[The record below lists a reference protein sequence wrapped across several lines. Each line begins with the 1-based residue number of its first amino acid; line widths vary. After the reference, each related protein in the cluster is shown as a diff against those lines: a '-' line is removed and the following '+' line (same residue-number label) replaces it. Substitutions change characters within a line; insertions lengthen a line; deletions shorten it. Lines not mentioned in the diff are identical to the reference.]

1 MLKELTIKNF
11 TSFNNEVTFSMEADT
26 DRVSEHPEH
35 IVEINDNKLLRVASV
50 YGPNGGGK
58 SNLLKALTVIVLLML
73 IDFGMY
79 KFIGVSLV
87 NLLQDIIYAINMFLD
102 KIQSWYL

>member
-1 MLKELTIKNF
+1 MDKF
-11 TSFNNEVTFSMEADT
+11 VSFA
-26 DRVSEHPEH
+26 
-35 IVEINDNKLLRVASV
+35 
-50 YGPNGGGK
+50 K
-58 SNLLKALTVIVLLML
+58 SLGIGLLKALTVIVLLML